1 MDLEEFFDH
10 SKRCGHCSSHGGWVV
25 QALVELASVARASE
39 AWVEQ
44 GGPPLTALNAIW
56 GATGRLDATT

>member
-10 SKRCGHCSSHGGWVV
+10 SKQCGHCASHGGKVV
-25 QALVELASVARASE
+25 QALAELAAVARQSE

-44 GGPPLTALNAIW
+44 GGPPLTALSAIW
-56 GATGRLDATT
+56 GATSRVDAAT